1 MSPQL
6 SSNILLAMQVVVAC
20 LFAAMFLQAAHAVAG
35 IAGALVLGLV
45 FLIVGGLLI
54 LHSRNQA

>member
-1 MSPQL
+1 
-6 SSNILLAMQVVVAC
+6 
-20 LFAAMFLQAAHAVAG
+20 VAG